1 MKIGDT
7 LGWRGVNKDHH
18 GIITQSEN
26 GDLVV
31 MMDGGSSLPLED
43 LLGSTSF
50 RVFPKDNPGAEK
62 PGEIPAG
69 GVLIS

>member
-18 GIITQSEN
+18 GIIAQSEK

-31 MMDGGSSLPLED
+31 VMDGGNTLPLEV
-43 LLGSTSF
+43 LLGSKSF
-50 RVFPKDNPGAEK
+50 RVFPKE
-62 PGEIPAG
+62 
-69 GVLIS
+69 

>member
-18 GIITQSEN
+18 GIITQSDN

-31 MMDGGSSLPLED
+31 LMADGNSLPLED

-50 RVFPKDNPGAEK
+50 RVFQREQ
-62 PGEIPAG
+62 E
-69 GVLIS
+69 

>member
-18 GIITQSEN
+18 GIITQSDN

-31 MMDGGSSLPLED
+31 LMADGNSLPLED
-43 LLGSTSF
+43 LLGSVSF
-50 RVFPKDNPGAEK
+50 RVFPQDNKPGAEK
-62 PGEIPAG
+62 PGDISAG
-69 GVLIS
+69 

>member
-18 GIITQSEN
+18 GIISQSEQ

-31 MMDGGSSLPLED
+31 TMEDGSILPLED
-43 LLGSTSF
+43 LLGSKSF
-50 RVFPKDNPGAEK
+50 KVFPKE
-62 PGEIPAG
+62 
-69 GVLIS
+69 

>member
-18 GIITQSEN
+18 GIISQSEK

-31 MMDGGSSLPLED
+31 TMEDGHILPLED
-43 LLGSTSF
+43 LLGSKSF
-50 RVFPKDNPGAEK
+50 RVFPREQ
-62 PGEIPAG
+62 E
-69 GVLIS
+69 

>member
-18 GIITQSEN
+18 GIITQSEQ

-31 MMDGGSSLPLED
+31 TMEDGHILLLED
-43 LLGSTSF
+43 LLGSKSF
-50 RVFPKDNPGAEK
+50 RVFPKE
-62 PGEIPAG
+62 
-69 GVLIS
+69 

>member
-18 GIITQSEN
+18 GIITQSEK

-31 MMDGGSSLPLED
+31 TMEDGHILPLED
-43 LLGSTSF
+43 LLGSKSF
-50 RVFPKDNPGAEK
+50 RVFPQE
-62 PGEIPAG
+62 
-69 GVLIS
+69 

>member
-18 GIITQSEN
+18 GIITQSEQ

-31 MMDGGSSLPLED
+31 VMDGGNTLPLED

-50 RVFPKDNPGAEK
+50 RVLPTTTGAEK
-62 PGEIPAG
+62 PGRVSAG
-69 GVLIS
+69 

>member
-1 MKIGDT
+1 MRIGDT

-31 MMDGGSSLPLED
+31 RMDDGSCLPLED
-43 LLGSTSF
+43 LLGSKSF
-50 RVFPKDNPGAEK
+50 RVFPQDNRPGAEK
-62 PGEIPAG
+62 PGVIPAG
-69 GVLIS
+69 

>member
-18 GIITQSEN
+18 GIITQSEK

-50 RVFPKDNPGAEK
+50 RVFRQDNPGAEK
-62 PGEIPAG
+62 PGDISAG
-69 GVLIS
+69 GNSIS

>member
-1 MKIGDT
+1 MRIGDT

-31 MMDGGSSLPLED
+31 RMADGNSLPLED

-50 RVFPKDNPGAEK
+50 RVFPKEINPGAEK
-62 PGEIPAG
+62 PGDISAG
-69 GVLIS
+69 